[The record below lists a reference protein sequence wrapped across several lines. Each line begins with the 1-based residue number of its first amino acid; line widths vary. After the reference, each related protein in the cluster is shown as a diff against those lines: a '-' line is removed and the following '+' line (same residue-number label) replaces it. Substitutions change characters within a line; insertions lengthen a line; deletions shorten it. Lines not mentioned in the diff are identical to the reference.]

1 MTLAM
6 PSERSQTSMRWGICF
21 ALVLALHVAGVAKL
35 LEQRDFADAR
45 PGTEVVE
52 LDIAVGDPQEQ
63 LNEQQYVPP
72 KPIEQE
78 VQQQSEPELKEAE
91 VTLPKE
97 EQKPEPVATMR
108 PQELIVE
115 RVARAPPKASPE
127 VVRKWQMTVND
138 RLNQFKRY
146 PPDARARHHQGKGMV
161 EFQLDSD
168 GRVVSSKL
176 LKGSG
181 SAILDKELLDLV
193 SRAQPFPVPPNGTGG
208 QDLIMKVPIS
218 WTLK

>member
-1 MTLAM
+1 VSLTLAM
-6 PSERSQTSMRWGICF
+6 PSERFQTSMRWGVCF
-21 ALVLALHVAGVAKL
+21 AVVLALHVAGVAKL
-35 LEQRDFADAR
+35 LEQNDFADAR

-63 LNEQQYVPP
+63 LNEQQFVPP

-97 EQKPEPVATMR
+97 EQKPEPVAPMR
-108 PQELIVE
+108 PQELIE
-115 RVARAPPKASPE
+115 E
-127 VVRKWQMTVND
+127 QVVRKWQLTVND

-146 PPDARARHHQGKGMV
+146 PPDARARLHQGKGMV

-181 SAILDKELLDLV
+181 SAILDKEILDLV
-193 SRAQPFPVPPNGTGG
+193 SRAQPFPVPPNGSGG
-208 QDLIMKVPIS
+208 QDLILRVPIS